1 MTKAFDMTTLKTD
14 QPVSLTE
21 AQMRHFVSHGY
32 VVLKTDF
39 SSEFHAAMS
48 KRIQE
53 VMSKE
58 GNPGN
63 NILPRVPEVQEVFR
77 HPVIRG
83 ALSSVL
89 GPEYIMHPHRHC
101 HFTEPGRKV
110 QSWHKDSYWGY
121 AKVRNHHPW
130 WAMIFYYDHAVD
142 EPLGPSGLLAGT
154 QFYHNRNADEHEEN
168 VHLLGEA
175 GTFALIHYDLW
186 HRGNAN
192 VSDRTRSM
200 LKFQFV
206 RMQRPMPS
214 AVAAPWVP
222 MNGDGPPNTHETIWA
237 HQWHW
242 LHGSAQPNSAPVY
255 LNGTVGQWVDQL
267 GQADW
272 RIRLRAADGLGQLG
286 AVAEDAVVALAARL
300 SDEAEPVALNAAYAL
315 ATMGPSGRAALLA
328 GLCSDDKNTARNA
341 AYGLTAA
348 GHAVAEPLI
357 ELLDHAAEHVRGY
370 AAFALG
376 EVGLAHHPSA
386 MIGVAALAQRAGDA
400 SEWVRRNTAEALGTL
415 DVADGAANAARINAL
430 CRLLTDADDQ
440 ARFDAAL
447 ALARIGALADTAV
460 LALQQALHDDNRYV
474 RANAVEA
481 LNRIGTPDAHHIL
494 IDYLLG
500 ARWCSTTTPE
510 NLF

>member
-1 MTKAFDMTTLKTD
+1 MSQST
-14 QPVSLTE
+14 PLTQ
-21 AQMRHFVSHGY
+21 AQMRQFVSHGY

-39 SSEFHAAMS
+39 SSDFHATMS
-48 KRIQE
+48 RHVQA
-53 VMSKE
+53 VMAKE

-63 NILPRVPEVQEVFR
+63 NILPRIPEVQEVFH

-89 GPEYIMHPHRHC
+89 GSDYIMHPHRHC

-130 WAMIFYYDHAVD
+130 WAMIFYYNHAVD

-154 QFYHNRNADEHEEN
+154 QYYHNRNADEREHD

-192 VSDRTRSM
+192 VSDQTRSM

-206 RMQRPMPS
+206 RMQRPTPS
-214 AVAAPWVP
+214 DSGVAAWQP
-222 MNGDGPPNTHETIWA
+222 MNGDGPPNTHETIWQ
-237 HQWHW
+237 HQWRW
-242 LHGSAQPNSAPVY
+242 LHGSTQQPPI
-255 LNGTVGQWVDQL
+255 NGNANYASDKLIDQL
-267 GQADW
+267 SHADW
-272 RIRLRAADGLGQLG
+272 RMRLHATDTLGQMG
-286 AVAEDAVVALAARL
+286 TVAAAAVPSLAARL
-300 SDEAEPVALNAAYAL
+300 ADESEPVALNAAYAL
-315 ATMGPSGRAALLA
+315 AGMGELATAALLNQLR
-328 GLCSDDKNTARNA
+328 GEDKNIARNA
-341 AYGLTAA
+341 AYGLAASGAPATAT
-348 GHAVAEPLI
+348 LI
-357 ELLDHAAEHVRGY
+357 EQLSHSSEHVRGY

-376 EVGLAHHPSA
+376 EIGLTQSNLAD
-386 MIGVAALAQRAGDA
+386 VAVAELAKRSHDE

-415 DVADGAANAARINAL
+415 DIGASAAHDLRIDTLGQLLADADG
-430 CRLLTDADDQ
+430 Q

-447 ALARIGALADTAV
+447 ALARIGPAAAAAIP
-460 LALQQALHDDNRYV
+460 ALQAALQDENRYV
-474 RANAVEA
+474 RANAVDA
-481 LNRIGTPDAHHIL
+481 LNRIGTPDAQRIL

-500 ARWCSTTTPE
+500 ARWCPTTTPDS
-510 NLF
+510 LF